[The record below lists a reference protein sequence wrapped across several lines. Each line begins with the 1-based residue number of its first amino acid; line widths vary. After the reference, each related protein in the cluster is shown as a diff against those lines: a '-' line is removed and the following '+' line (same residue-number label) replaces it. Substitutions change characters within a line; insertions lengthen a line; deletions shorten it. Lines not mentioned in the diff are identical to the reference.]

1 MYGIR
6 FAFRKG
12 WVTREKHTSL
22 IRKKRY
28 FQQGIMSHK
37 KIYCYTFIL
46 SNCLLI
52 LKCSNQRQLYWT
64 IIRVAVFFSYQ
75 TTIHRNGI
83 PAAIDFRRNTVIEF
97 RSQTQYSSGW
107 QHGRRRSAAPRH
119 VFFRFLRT
127 LNFTIYI
134 RHFTTHVNDH
144 WSTHLFLLNK
154 AALKTDDSVEEKL

>member
-1 MYGIR
+1 MHLERGGWPEQNIR
-6 FAFRKG
+6 VRS
-12 WVTREKHTSL
+12 EK
-22 IRKKRY
+22 KMQ
-28 FQQGIMSHK
+28 FQQGIWAIK
-37 KIYCYTFIL
+37 WYIAT
-46 SNCLLI
+46 LLV
-52 LKCSNQRQLYWT
+52 LYFRIVCWSWNAVSSKT
-64 IIRVAVFFSYQ
+64 IILNHHHHHCCIFFSYQ
-75 TTIHRNGI
+75 TPIHRNGI

-144 WSTHLFLLNK
+144 WSTHLFLLN
-154 AALKTDDSVEEKL
+154 TEEKL

>member
-1 MYGIR
+1 MHLERGGWPEKNIR
-6 FAFRKG
+6 VWFEKKG
-12 WVTREKHTSL
+12 TFSKASWA
-22 IRKKRY
+22 IKRY
-28 FQQGIMSHK
+28 IA
-37 KIYCYTFIL
+37 IL
-46 SNCLLI
+46 
-52 LKCSNQRQLYWT
+52 LYYRIVCWSWNVVIKDNYNWT
-64 IIRVAVFFSYQ
+64 IITVAFFFSYQ

-97 RSQTQYSSGW
+97 RSQTQYSGGW

-154 AALKTDDSVEEKL
+154 TTLKTDDSVEEKL

>member
-1 MYGIR
+1 MHLERG
-6 FAFRKG
+6 G
-12 WVTREKHTSL
+12 WPEQNTWVRSEKNALSARHL
-22 IRKKRY
+22 
-28 FQQGIMSHK
+28 SHK

-46 SNCLLI
+46 PNCLLI

-97 RSQTQYSSGW
+97 RSQTQYSSSGW

-144 WSTHLFLLNK
+144 WSTHLFLNK
-154 AALKTDDSVEEKL
+154 TTTLKTDDSEEKL

>member
-1 MYGIR
+1 MHLERGGWPEKNIR
-6 FAFRKG
+6 VRF
-12 WVTREKHTSL
+12 EKKVLSARHL
-22 IRKKRY
+22 
-28 FQQGIMSHK
+28 SHK
-37 KIYCYTFIL
+37 KIYIAT
-46 SNCLLI
+46 LLF
-52 LKCSNQRQLYWT
+52 QRIVCWSWNVVIKDNYNWT
-64 IIRVAVFFSYQ
+64 IITAAFFFSYQ

-107 QHGRRRSAAPRH
+107 QHGRRWSAAPRH

-144 WSTHLFLLNK
+144 WSTHLFLLN
-154 AALKTDDSVEEKL
+154 SEEKL

>member
-12 WVTREKHTSL
+12 WVTRAKHTSP
-22 IRKKRY
+22 IRKKMH
-28 FQQGIMSHK
+28 FQQGIWAIKRYISTLLSHRIVCWSWNVVIK
-37 KIYCYTFIL
+37 D
-46 SNCLLI
+46 NH
-52 LKCSNQRQLYWT
+52 NWT
-64 IIRVAVFFSYQ
+64 IITVAFFFSYQ
-75 TTIHRNGI
+75 TPIHRNGI

-144 WSTHLFLLNK
+144 WSTHLFQ
-154 AALKTDDSVEEKL
+154 LKSEEKL